1 MLLPGT
7 FGSLSANT
15 GFTSAPASSP
25 TDWGSQLGVGY
36 KKGGN
41 SQGSPELRNW
51 IGHEILLCFLLHAVF
66 WAGLTACTDR
76 KLIAIWFQVLIVAT
90 RWVSFTSL
98 SGFQRGASTNP
109 SPPPRAALG
118 QEGPFQSSRLTEM
131 GRFRAVGSGSRAV
144 DELDGPRTASPRGKR
159 AFPM

>member
-76 KLIAIWFQVLIVAT
+76 KLIAIWFQVFIVAT
-90 RWVSFTSL
+90 RWVSFLDFSEAL
-98 SGFQRGASTNP
+98 QQIRRRRLGPLWGRKGHSKVRG
-109 SPPPRAALG
+109 
-118 QEGPFQSSRLTEM
+118 
-131 GRFRAVGSGSRAV
+131 
-144 DELDGPRTASPRGKR
+144 
-159 AFPM
+159 